1 MGNTST
7 QTVQVP
13 ERMPEKEGTSVEQR
27 SLPQTP
33 KKERRFSITLI
44 GGTPA

>member
-1 MGNTST
+1 MGATST

-13 ERMPEKEGTSVEQR
+13 EHVPEEEGTSIEQY